1 MWSQV
6 QVLAGTFIYRRYMS
20 RSRFY
25 QKRNDKWSK
34 WARNN
39 AQRKIRAMERLLNK
53 IDIVWEKLPIKLRE
67 MFHGWT

>member
-1 MWSQV
+1 
-6 QVLAGTFIYRRYMS
+6 MS
-20 RSRFY
+20 KSRFY

-53 IDIVWEKLPIKLRE
+53 IDAAWEKLPIKLRE